1 MNRLT
6 ALVNELETKIQHS
19 EKMNH
24 AVSRSS
30 VGWHIQHSLLVASQ
44 IITAVEKS
52 NPAEY
57 RYKFSFPKFVV
68 YTLNKIPRGR
78 AKAPERVMPTA
89 TFNEDEV
96 KKDIDLLKDRLDV
109 LNTLQ
114 PNNYFTHPYFGQL
127 NLKAAIKI
135 LNLHT
140 KHHIAIIND
149 IIKD

>member
-1 MNRLT
+1 
-6 ALVNELETKIQHS
+6 
-19 EKMNH
+19 
-24 AVSRSS
+24 
-30 VGWHIQHSLLVASQ
+30 
-44 IITAVEKS
+44 
-52 NPAEY
+52 
-57 RYKFSFPKFVV
+57 
-68 YTLNKIPRGR
+68 
-78 AKAPERVMPTA
+78 MPTA

-140 KHHIAIIND
+140 KHHITIIND